1 MGRKVRV
8 GCKCLVSLSRI
19 NFIVYSCLTLSRLN
33 AVTTR
38 FSNKLRRL
46 SATDNLVKTAGVAGY
61 AQAVLVP
68 ELAVLLVKEDMNVS
82 DEEARQILRES
93 IDIGEKLNAAPNDVV
108 PIPPEE
114 EDAAGDQAGTS
125 A

>member
-1 MGRKVRV
+1 M
-8 GCKCLVSLSRI
+8 
-19 NFIVYSCLTLSRLN
+19 N